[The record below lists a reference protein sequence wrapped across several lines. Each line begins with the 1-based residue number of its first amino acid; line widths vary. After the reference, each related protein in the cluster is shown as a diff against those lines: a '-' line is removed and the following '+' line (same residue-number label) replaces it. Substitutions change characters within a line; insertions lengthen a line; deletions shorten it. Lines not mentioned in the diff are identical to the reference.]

1 MKMKP
6 FLSSSNKIQN
16 DSKIAIIGGGPAGVF
31 FALHLKKF
39 AEEKGISP
47 EITIF
52 EQRNFNELGVKGCK
66 GCAGILALTFTDNL
80 AELGLRVPEEIIQ
93 SKIIYYTVHSPY
105 TSISISN
112 PLKETPIISIYRG

>member
-1 MKMKP
+1 MPGNMKMKSFKSISP
-6 FLSSSNKIQN
+6 NKIQN

-52 EQRNFNELGVKGCK
+52 EQRNFNELGVKGLK
-66 GCAGILALTFTDNL
+66 VALEYWL
-80 AELGLRVPEEIIQ
+80 
-93 SKIIYYTVHSPY
+93 
-105 TSISISN
+105 
-112 PLKETPIISIYRG
+112 